1 MKLQED
7 KTQPNAKEE
16 EEEEEVEEEVEV
28 SDFDSDFSLDG
39 DLPDFGGYEP
49 STSSDV
55 GRSELLRRRSSTS
68 LHDKSSTSLH
78 DKSSSS
84 LHDKGS
90 AGFVAAPKEAP
101 ATLTSPESTAVAVTP
116 LSSTAFTP
124 DGGSINLEKSP
135 FGALKERFDSGD
147 GEELS
152 KGVEKVLS
160 FSEQREETGVE
171 EQQKKG
177 LQGGKEKR
185 LKDEFD
191 DSDWDSKEEE
201 EEEDDLSE
209 SVQATGRQVDSLPEP
224 KVTPPTRPKVDYFSY
239 YDSDSEGEDE
249 IEKAVMSPSAPP
261 PPTATGAEEEKEK
274 PDKDHVPSSMMH
286 AGGVEAVSP
295 QAGESGGSHDTS
307 QNEQKVPPTLEQSAS
322 SEESESESEWEEDQ
336 RLKRRRLTEL
346 QPSSRLTALS
356 GETDVSRPDIPPEKL
371 TTSPPPT
378 RPILPPTKTQ
388 SAENIE
394 HRLQGSQEE
403 ASAVVSSESPPG
415 NTEKDKVPLRSSEG
429 ERGRKHRGARRGTT
443 TVTTNDLNAARRK
456 IEDEAS
462 QRFHDMQNELQTM
475 LKSRG
480 KWTDRTWV
488 SPRHKAKED
497 SEQSHL
503 PGRIQL
509 PSLSTPTIRTGV
521 SEPETKDSGFTSLE
535 QGSQASGE
543 GGVVPRGKSRVQL
556 MKEVWESKLPFGQT
570 ETDEIPGDRPAVCDT
585 QEQEQHSPPVSSWLE
600 PQNTVQ
606 RDGPNQDTTPEVKAQ
621 APTEPAALIS
631 SGKSPSDHQK
641 DNLEDSEEEIL
652 ELLSEGEGEGEG
664 EEEKEVEREEK
675 REMDK
680 EEKGREVG
688 VEAGGLLPLETK
700 PLEYVPDDRT
710 TENNILATKL
720 PESSQV
726 TPKVQKR
733 PKASSGLPNPGEGGD
748 RSTAVP
754 KVDTTPPRR
763 PQPAI
768 QPLSSQTSRDD
779 DVTSTESDVSVNL
792 VADVNVADIFCR
804 WLRINVS
811 FAVPLPSLQLS
822 HISTPHPLTS
832 TLTHSHLDSSPLRL
846 HHLGLTPSLITPHN
860 HSGRQPAK
868 VQYVCLCST
877 LVEGAVTHTVHV
889 HSSHSLG
896 KKLPASESHDL
907 PSESHDLPSESH
919 DQPSESH
926 DLPSESHDFS
936 DTSHLDDLPL
946 R

>member
-1 MKLQED
+1 M
-7 KTQPNAKEE
+7 
-16 EEEEEVEEEVEV
+16 EV

-78 DKSSSS
+78 DK
-84 LHDKGS
+84 GS
-90 AGFVAAPKEAP
+90 AAFVAAPKEAP
-101 ATLTSPESTAVAVTP
+101 ASHTSPESTAVAVTP

-124 DGGSINLEKSP
+124 DGGSINLEKAP
-135 FGALKERFDSGD
+135 FGALNERFDSGD

-177 LQGGKEKR
+177 LHGGKEKR
-185 LKDEFD
+185 LEDEFD
-191 DSDWDSKEEE
+191 DSDWDSKEE
-201 EEEDDLSE
+201 DLSE

-239 YDSDSEGEDE
+239 SDSDSEGEDE
-249 IEKAVMSPSAPP
+249 IEKAVMPPSAPP
-261 PPTATGAEEEKEK
+261 PPTVTVTGAEEEKEK
-274 PDKDHVPSSMMH
+274 LDKDHVPSSLMH
-286 AGGVEAVSP
+286 AGGVEPVIEQTSPVLKASIPSSLAPVSP

-307 QNEQKVPPTLEQSAS
+307 QNEQKVLATLEQSAS
-322 SEESESESEWEEDQ
+322 SEESESEWEEDK

-356 GETDVSRPDIPPEKL
+356 GETDVSRPDIPPKKL

-378 RPILPPTKTQ
+378 RPTPPLTKTL
-388 SAENIE
+388 SAEHNE
-394 HRLQGSQEE
+394 PRLQGSQEE
-403 ASAVVSSESPPG
+403 ASAVVSSEIPP
-415 NTEKDKVPLRSSEG
+415 DKVPLRSSEG
-429 ERGRKHRGARRGTT
+429 EGGRKHRGAHRGTT
-443 TVTTNDLNAARRK
+443 TVTADDLNAARRK

-462 QRFHDMQNELQTM
+462 QRFHDMQNELQTL

-480 KWTDRTWV
+480 KWTDSTWV

-509 PSLSTPTIRTGV
+509 PSLSAPTIRTGV

-535 QGSQASGE
+535 QGSQLSGE

-570 ETDEIPGDRPAVCDT
+570 ETDEIPGDRLAVCDT
-585 QEQEQHSPPVSSWLE
+585 QEEQHSPSPPVSSWLE

-606 RDGPNQDTTPEVKAQ
+606 RDGPNQDTAPEVKAQ

-631 SGKSPSDHQK
+631 GCKLPSDHQK

-652 ELLSEGEGEGEG
+652 ELLSEGEGE
-664 EEEKEVEREEK
+664 EEKEVEREEK
-675 REMDK
+675 RETDK
-680 EEKGREVG
+680 EEKGRVG

-748 RSTAVP
+748 RSTPVP
-754 KVDTTPPRR
+754 KVDTTPPQR
-763 PQPAI
+763 PRPAI
-768 QPLSSQTSRDD
+768 QPLSSQTSGDD

-792 VADVNVADIFCR
+792 VAHVNVADIF
-804 WLRINVS
+804 V
-811 FAVPLPSLQLS
+811 
-822 HISTPHPLTS
+822 
-832 TLTHSHLDSSPLRL
+832 
-846 HHLGLTPSLITPHN
+846 G
-860 HSGRQPAK
+860 G
-868 VQYVCLCST
+868 
-877 LVEGAVTHTVHV
+877 
-889 HSSHSLG
+889 
-896 KKLPASESHDL
+896 
-907 PSESHDLPSESH
+907 
-919 DQPSESH
+919 
-926 DLPSESHDFS
+926 
-936 DTSHLDDLPL
+936 
-946 R
+946 